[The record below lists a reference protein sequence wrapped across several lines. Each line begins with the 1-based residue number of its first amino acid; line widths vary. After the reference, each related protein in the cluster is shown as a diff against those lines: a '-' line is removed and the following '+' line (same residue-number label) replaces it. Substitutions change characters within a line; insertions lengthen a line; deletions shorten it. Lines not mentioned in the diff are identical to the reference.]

1 MLSYMIDK
9 KLSSVLHLL
18 LHMAESDRPLT
29 SEELARFLDTHAV
42 VVRRTLAGLRA
53 LGYVSADKGH
63 GGGWTLA
70 RDLHTLTLRD
80 IYEAVGAPPLFAIGH
95 RGGEPACLVEQAVN
109 ASLDETLAAAHA
121 LIDQRL
127 AGITLADLAADFER
141 RLAAHPRRKHRH
153 AH

>member
-1 MLSYMIDK
+1 MIDK

-29 SEELARFLDTHAV
+29 SEELASFLDTHAV

-70 RDLHTLTLRD
+70 CDMRTLTLRD
-80 IYEAVGAPPLFAIGH
+80 VYHAVGSPPLFAIGH
-95 RGGEPACLVEQAVN
+95 RSEEPSCLVEQAVN
-109 ASLDETLAAAHA
+109 ASLDDTLAAAQA
-121 LIDQRL
+121 MIDQRL
-127 AGITLADLAADFER
+127 ASITLADLAADFER
-141 RLAAHPRRKHRH
+141 RLATHPRRKHRH